1 MSLKELESAVA
12 KLPPNDL
19 AAFSRW
25 FEEYLAAAWDQQ
37 IEADLESGRLDEA
50 IRKADDDFEAGRCT
64 PL

>member
-12 KLPPNDL
+12 RLPPNDL

-37 IEADLESGRLDEA
+37 IEADLKSGRLDEA